1 MNICHHE
8 VDERSDCSGAAAAQP
23 AWQELAERYLASPE
37 FARHASE
44 LPGTEVQLFMEAGAK
59 MVGIAAMQDKSPAGL
74 AESGGAM
81 AVLAFPETAEED
93 AAAA

>member
-1 MNICHHE
+1 
-8 VDERSDCSGAAAAQP
+8 
-23 AWQELAERYLASPE
+23 
-37 FARHASE
+37 
-44 LPGTEVQLFMEAGAK
+44 MEAGAK